1 MIKGDSTSSCVLLS
15 EVCNLALIELVVKVD
30 PQQFR
35 ILLFRVDGQDGSI
48 SKATACFTMQSGCFT
63 VGGHLIIS
71 KQTSDLLVKVDPRQ
85 FRILLFRVDGQDG
98 SISKATACFTM
109 QSGCF
114 TVGGHLI
121 ISKQTSDLLVKVD
134 PRQFRILLFRVDG
147 QDGSISKATAC
158 FTMQSGCF
166 TVGGHLIISKQTSDL
181 LVKVDP
187 RQFRILLFRVDG
199 QDGSISKA
207 TACFTM
213 QSGCF
218 TVGGHLIISK
228 QTSDLLEV
236 LLLSRP
242 RSG

>member
-1 MIKGDSTSSCVLLS
+1 MMRRRAHLQISLKKQAHAFGKVHSRRGEPQLESFKIKGDSTSSCVLLS
-15 EVCNLALIELVVKVD
+15 EVCNLALIELV
-30 PQQFR
+30 
-35 ILLFRVDGQDGSI
+35 
-48 SKATACFTMQSGCFT
+48 
-63 VGGHLIIS
+63 
-71 KQTSDLLVKVDPRQ
+71 VKVDPRQ

-199 QDGSISKA
+199 QDGSI
-207 TACFTM
+207 ACFTM

>member
-15 EVCNLALIELVVKVD
+15 EVCNLALIELVIKGDSTSEVCN
-30 PQQFR
+30 
-35 ILLFRVDGQDGSI
+35 L
-48 SKATACFTMQSGCFT
+48 A
-63 VGGHLIIS
+63 LIE
-71 KQTSDLLVKVDPRQ
+71 LVVKVDPRQ

-199 QDGSISKA
+199 QDGSI
-207 TACFTM
+207 ACFTM